1 MIQEYIEERRLK
13 GISEKTLELEEA
25 YISLFL
31 SFVEGQY
38 EKSLELYEIRS
49 SDVTR
54 FLDEQSENNS
64 DHTIIR
70 KISVLRNWFDYLWRM
85 NKIPIDYMAKFKYHR
100 VLDPGKSTIDF
111 SYQQLLEGKEKVLRS
126 DISLNAKVVFLLIM
140 RGIRVR
146 DIRSFTLDWMG
157 EEEGVTTL
165 IFNGGMEREFHVIF
179 TEPEEIIIL
188 SDAKIQAIFRGVPY
202 LVSTRIVGEGAYT
215 QFTENA
221 MHTALS
227 RLQEVL
233 GLPVTAEKVRKS
245 YLSYLINEKG
255 YTIDDL
261 VHHLGFRWETAAG
274 VKKSIIES

>member
-31 SFVEGQY
+31 SFVERQC
-38 EKSLELYEIRS
+38 EKKLELYEIRP

-85 NKIPIDYMAKFKYHR
+85 NKIPIDYMSKFKYHR
-100 VLDPGKSTIDF
+100 VLDPGRPTIDF
-111 SYQQLLEGKEKVLRS
+111 SYQQLLERKEKVLHS
-126 DISLNAKVVFLLIM
+126 DISLNAKVVFLLIT

-146 DIRSFTLDWMG
+146 DIRSFTLEWMV
-157 EEEGVTTL
+157 EEDNVTTL
-165 IFNGGMEREFHVIF
+165 IFNGGMEREFHVTF
-179 TEPEEIIIL
+179 TDPEEITVL
-188 SDAKIQAIFRGVPY
+188 SDAKIQAIFRGVSY
-202 LVSTRIVGEGAYT
+202 LVSTKVVGEGTYA

-245 YLSYLINEKG
+245 YLTYLINEKG